1 MAFILRWSEASG
13 AKSETLSSVNEAL
26 AKAQVIGV
34 EGTTAIGAGDTMATT
49 EIGMAG
55 ATAGTAGT
63 IIGADMDA
71 AVITTIDTIM
81 ATMAGTTLGH
91 GSQQEPSWELPAPT
105 IIAVIMINRIIAAMH
120 MFGGV

>member
-63 IIGADMDA
+63 ITGADMDA
-71 AVITTIDTIM
+71 AGIATMDTIM
-81 ATMAGTTLGH
+81 ATMAGIIRGH
-91 GSQQEPSWELPAPT
+91 GLRQVLSWELPALT
-105 IIAVIMINRIIAAMH
+105 ITMTITAAAMR
-120 MFGGV
+120 MCGGV